1 MWFLVLVCRHRYWVW
16 SVYLLNTT
24 IDRRQVGIVRD
35 PQWADRRGGEANAI
49 KSIEAQVASAD
60 PHPKGE
66 SQSGGAE
73 HHGEPVSVSP
83 SKG

>member
-35 PQWADRRGGEANAI
+35 PQWADRRGGEA
-49 KSIEAQVASAD
+49 VT
-60 PHPKGE
+60 
-66 SQSGGAE
+66 AE
-73 HHGEPVSVSP
+73 HILEVVGAALGLDEDEDEA
-83 SKG
+83 